1 MEDVVTTATAAPA
14 PGARNPDPAF
24 WAGRRVLVT
33 GHTGFKGAWLTLWLA
48 RLGARV
54 TGFALAP
61 DTRPNL
67 FDLVARDRADTRLAD
82 VRDLDALKRCMADA
96 KPEIVLH
103 LAAQALVRPSY
114 ADPVGTYAT
123 NVMGTV
129 HLLEAVR
136 GCASVQAVVIV
147 TSDKAYENREW
158 VWAYREGEAMGG
170 HDPYSNSKGCAEL
183 VARAYRSS
191 FFGPGGH
198 PARIGSARAGNV
210 VGGGD
215 WSRDRLI
222 PDIVRA
228 FGERRSVEIRAPH
241 ATRPWQH
248 VLEPLSGYLRL
259 AESLAGADGADFSEG
274 WNFGPADADCQ
285 PVARVVDRL
294 AETWGMGAAWHLS
307 AGPHPH
313 EATFL
318 KVDASK
324 ARARLGWDRR
334 LRLDEA
340 LAWTSQWY
348 RAQGEGA
355 AAADLTLDQI
365 ARYEA
370 RGSAA

>member
-1 MEDVVTTATAAPA
+1 MSAAA
-14 PGARNPDPAF
+14 PGALNPDPAF

-48 RLGARV
+48 RLGATV
-54 TGFALAP
+54 TGFSLAP

-67 FDLVARDRADTRLAD
+67 FDLAVSGRADTRIAD
-82 VRDLDALKRCMADA
+82 VRDLDALKGCIAETR
-96 KPEIVLH
+96 PEIVLH

-114 ADPVGTYAT
+114 VDPVSTYAT

-129 HLLEAVR
+129 NLLEAVR
-136 GCASVQAVVIV
+136 GAPSVQAVVIV

-158 VWAYREGEAMGG
+158 PWAYRESEAMGG

-183 VARAYRSS
+183 VTSAYRAS
-191 FFGPGGH
+191 FFGPRGH
-198 PARIGSARAGNV
+198 PARIGSGRAGNV

-215 WSRDRLI
+215 WSLDRLI
-222 PDIVRA
+222 PDLVRA
-228 FGERRSVEIRAPH
+228 FGENRSVEIRAPH

-259 AESLAGADGADFSEG
+259 AESLAGHDGAGFAEG
-274 WNFGPADADCQ
+274 WNFGPADEDCQ
-285 PVARVVDRL
+285 PVARVVERL
-294 AETWGMGAAWHLS
+294 AATWGGGAAWHLS

-324 ARARLGWDRR
+324 ARARLSWDRR

-340 LAWTSQWY
+340 LAWTAEWY
-348 RAQGEGA
+348 RAQGEGG

-370 RGSAA
+370 RGTIS